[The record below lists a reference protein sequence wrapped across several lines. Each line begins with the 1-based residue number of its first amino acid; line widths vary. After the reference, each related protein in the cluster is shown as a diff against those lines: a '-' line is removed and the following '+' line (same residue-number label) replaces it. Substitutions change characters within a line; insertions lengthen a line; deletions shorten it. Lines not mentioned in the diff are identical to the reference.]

1 MDTLIERFGAAN
13 LAAGV
18 ALCVGGLVL
27 VLALRALTN
36 AALALRARLFAL
48 GSGLA
53 LTAAGLGKP
62 LGWDRRATA
71 WLAGWLDTP
80 LEQAAAIALAA
91 LVFALLIG
99 VVLLYFWIRAMMRLA
114 WLAFAGVCLALT
126 AGAVVL
132 AGEGVIAV
140 PPWLAETGVLASL
153 AGGLL
158 LLLGVVRMLRVPAS
172 R

>member
-1 MDTLIERFGAAN
+1 MDALIERFGAGN
-13 LAAGV
+13 LAAWV
-18 ALCVGGLVL
+18 ALLVGGLVL

-62 LGWDRRATA
+62 LGWDRQLIA

-80 LEQAAAIALAA
+80 LEQAAAIALGA
-91 LVFALLIG
+91 LALALLVG
-99 VVLLYFWIRAMMRLA
+99 LVLVYFWIRAMMRLA
-114 WLAFAGVCLALT
+114 WLAFAGTCLAFA

-132 AGEGVIAV
+132 AGEGIVPV
-140 PPWLAETGVLASL
+140 PPWLAETSVLAAL

-158 LLLGVVRMLRVPAS
+158 LLLGVVRMLRAPAP